1 MKFPDAG
8 TQDIDAIFIKTC
20 MEKMDP
26 DVATRFVLSALS
38 LSKTKIEDAFALACR
53 EMAIREE
60 DKKEK
65 LAKETKANPELLTT
79 RDTKD
84 SEDLSTKSLIKLF
97 EDILASA
104 TKKAK

>member
-1 MKFPDAG
+1 MKFSEAS
-8 TQDIDAIFIKTC
+8 TQDIDATFFKTY
-20 MEKMDP
+20 MEMMDP

-38 LSKTKIEDAFALACR
+38 LSKTKIEDAFALACH

-60 DKKEK
+60 DKKV
-65 LAKETKANPELLTT
+65 ARETKANHELFSTG
-79 RDTKD
+79 DTKD

-104 TKKAK
+104 TKK